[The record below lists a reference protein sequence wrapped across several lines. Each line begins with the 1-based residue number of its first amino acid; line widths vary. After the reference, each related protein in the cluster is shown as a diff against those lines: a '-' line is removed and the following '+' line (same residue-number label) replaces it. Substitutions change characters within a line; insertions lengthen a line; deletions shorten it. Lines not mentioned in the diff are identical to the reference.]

1 MFRQP
6 LHNRRRREVDRHVA
20 HDEAGHADARGGSSQ
35 RDRAIVARLDQ
46 RITVRVHIQHSTP
59 QRVQHDFEAG
69 RSGRGERHDREPGA
83 CKPLGEPGFERAAQD
98 RHRTL
103 PPAARELDGHGR
115 PRGPGRRDRS
125 FAGGGKGQ
133 RVAEVMG
140 AGINGAGNYFG
151 RSIGRHGW
159 MAARAGGRLGLGVAA
174 AVTRWPSLLALTQ
187 WLRPLGTLFL
197 NLLSMVVIPLVATAL
212 FAGVAGLGDLRR
224 VGRLGIRTLAFF
236 WGTTLAAILIGLG
249 VAALLLPFTHI
260 TPDQQAALRQAAAA
274 DSGAVRHAAEQI
286 TTGARFIVELIPSN
300 PVRAAVDGNL
310 LPLIVFVTIFGVA
323 AAALPDEKRHTLTDL
338 ADVATHALIRIVRWV
353 LLLAPLGIFAIVA
366 GAVAQFGVQLVE
378 IMAVFIVTVIVGLA
392 VLIAAVYLPAVALV
406 ARIHPS
412 PYLRAIRASLV
423 MAFSTTSSLAT
434 LPVMLEAAESDLRI
448 SRTVASFV
456 LPLGASIGRTG
467 SALFQTVAVLFMA
480 RLYGVPLG
488 LGGTVQAGVAVF
500 LASLTVAS
508 VPSASI
514 VSLVPAFTATGL
526 PLTGLQLL
534 LGLDRIPDMFRTMT
548 NVFGTL
554 SAATVVD
561 AVEEE
566 AP

>member
-1 MFRQP
+1 MAP
-6 LHNRRRREVDRHVA
+6 VI
-20 HDEAGHADARGGSSQ
+20 
-35 RDRAIVARLDQ
+35 IVPGNN
-46 RITVRVHIQHSTP
+46 TV
-59 QRVQHDFEAG
+59 
-69 RSGRGERHDREPGA
+69 
-83 CKPLGEPGFERAAQD
+83 
-98 RHRTL
+98 
-103 PPAARELDGHGR
+103 
-115 PRGPGRRDRS
+115 
-125 FAGGGKGQ
+125 
-133 RVAEVMG
+133 
-140 AGINGAGNYFG
+140 
-151 RSIGRHGW
+151 RSIGSHVW
-159 MAARAGGRLGLGVAA
+159 MALGLGAGLGLGVAA
-174 AVTRWPSLLALTQ
+174 AMTRWPSLLALTQ

-392 VLIAAVYLPAVALV
+392 VLIAAVYLPVVALV
-406 ARIHPS
+406 ARIDPS
-412 PYLRAIRASLV
+412 TYLRAIRASLV

-467 SALFQTVAVLFMA
+467 SALFQAVAVLFMA

-554 SAATVVD
+554 TAATVVA

-566 AP
+566 ASE

>member
-1 MFRQP
+1 MAP
-6 LHNRRRREVDRHVA
+6 VI
-20 HDEAGHADARGGSSQ
+20 
-35 RDRAIVARLDQ
+35 IVPGNN
-46 RITVRVHIQHSTP
+46 TV
-59 QRVQHDFEAG
+59 
-69 RSGRGERHDREPGA
+69 
-83 CKPLGEPGFERAAQD
+83 
-98 RHRTL
+98 
-103 PPAARELDGHGR
+103 
-115 PRGPGRRDRS
+115 
-125 FAGGGKGQ
+125 
-133 RVAEVMG
+133 
-140 AGINGAGNYFG
+140 
-151 RSIGRHGW
+151 RSIGSHVW
-159 MAARAGGRLGLGVAA
+159 MALGLAAGLGLGVAA
-174 AVTRWPSLLALTQ
+174 AMTRWPSLLALTQ

-236 WGTTLAAILIGLG
+236 WGSTLAAILIGLG

-323 AAALPDEKRHTLTDL
+323 AAALPDEKRHALTDL

-378 IMAVFIVTVIVGLA
+378 IMAMFIVTVIVGLA
-392 VLIAAVYLPAVALV
+392 VLICAVYLPVVALV
-406 ARIHPS
+406 ARIDPS
-412 PYLRAIRASLV
+412 TYLRAIRASLV

-456 LPLGASIGRTG
+456 LPLGASVGRTG
-467 SALFQTVAVLFMA
+467 SALFQAVAVLFMA

-488 LGGTVQAGVAVF
+488 LGGTFQAGVAVF

-554 SAATVVD
+554 TAATVVA

-566 AP
+566 ASE

>member
-1 MFRQP
+1 MAS
-6 LHNRRRREVDRHVA
+6 VI
-20 HDEAGHADARGGSSQ
+20 
-35 RDRAIVARLDQ
+35 IVPGNN
-46 RITVRVHIQHSTP
+46 TV
-59 QRVQHDFEAG
+59 
-69 RSGRGERHDREPGA
+69 
-83 CKPLGEPGFERAAQD
+83 
-98 RHRTL
+98 
-103 PPAARELDGHGR
+103 
-115 PRGPGRRDRS
+115 
-125 FAGGGKGQ
+125 
-133 RVAEVMG
+133 
-140 AGINGAGNYFG
+140 
-151 RSIGRHGW
+151 RSIGSHVW
-159 MAARAGGRLGLGVAA
+159 MALGLGAGLGLGVAA
-174 AVTRWPSLLALTQ
+174 AMTRWPFLLALTQ

-212 FAGVAGLGDLRR
+212 FTGVAGLGDLRR

-236 WGTTLAAILIGLG
+236 WGMTLAAILIGLG
-249 VAALLLPFTHI
+249 M
-260 TPDQQAALRQAAAA
+260 AALREAAAA

-286 TTGARFIVELIPSN
+286 TTGARFVVELIPSN

-392 VLIAAVYLPAVALV
+392 VLIAAVYLPVVALV
-406 ARIHPS
+406 ARIDPS
-412 PYLRAIRASLV
+412 TYLRAIRASLV

-467 SALFQTVAVLFMA
+467 SALFQAVAVLFMA

-488 LGGTVQAGVAVF
+488 LGGTFQAGVAVF

-554 SAATVVD
+554 TAATVVA

-566 AP
+566 APE

>member
-1 MFRQP
+1 MAP
-6 LHNRRRREVDRHVA
+6 VI
-20 HDEAGHADARGGSSQ
+20 
-35 RDRAIVARLDQ
+35 IVPGNN
-46 RITVRVHIQHSTP
+46 TV
-59 QRVQHDFEAG
+59 
-69 RSGRGERHDREPGA
+69 
-83 CKPLGEPGFERAAQD
+83 
-98 RHRTL
+98 
-103 PPAARELDGHGR
+103 
-115 PRGPGRRDRS
+115 
-125 FAGGGKGQ
+125 
-133 RVAEVMG
+133 
-140 AGINGAGNYFG
+140 
-151 RSIGRHGW
+151 RSIGSHVW
-159 MAARAGGRLGLGVAA
+159 MALGLGAGLGLGVAA

-260 TPDQQAALRQAAAA
+260 TPDQQAAFRQAAAA

-392 VLIAAVYLPAVALV
+392 VLISAVYLPVVALV

-554 SAATVVD
+554 TAATVVA

-566 AP
+566 APE

>member
-1 MFRQP
+1 MAP
-6 LHNRRRREVDRHVA
+6 VI
-20 HDEAGHADARGGSSQ
+20 
-35 RDRAIVARLDQ
+35 IVPGNN
-46 RITVRVHIQHSTP
+46 TV
-59 QRVQHDFEAG
+59 
-69 RSGRGERHDREPGA
+69 
-83 CKPLGEPGFERAAQD
+83 
-98 RHRTL
+98 
-103 PPAARELDGHGR
+103 
-115 PRGPGRRDRS
+115 
-125 FAGGGKGQ
+125 
-133 RVAEVMG
+133 
-140 AGINGAGNYFG
+140 
-151 RSIGRHGW
+151 RSIGSHVW
-159 MAARAGGRLGLGVAA
+159 MALGLAAGLGLGLA
-174 AVTRWPSLLALTQ
+174 AVLTHSPLLFAVTQ

-249 VAALLLPFTHI
+249 VAGLLLPFTHI
-260 TPDQQAALRQAAAA
+260 TPDRQAALREAAAA

-310 LPLIVFVTIFGVA
+310 LPLIVFITIFAVA
-323 AAALPDEKRHTLTDL
+323 AATLPDEQRHALTDL
-338 ADVATHALIRIVRWV
+338 ADVATQALIRIVRWV
-353 LLLAPLGIFAIVA
+353 LLLAPLGIFAIAA
-366 GAVAQFGVQLVE
+366 GAVAKFGLDLLKT
-378 IMAVFIVTVIVGLA
+378 MMVFIVTVIAGLT
-392 VLIAAVYLPAVALV
+392 VLIGFVYLPAVTLV
-406 ARIHPS
+406 GPLGAG
-412 PYLRAIRASLV
+412 PYLRAIRASLL
-423 MAFSTTSSLAT
+423 MAFSTTSSIST
-434 LPVMLEAAESDLRI
+434 LPVMFEDAERDLRL
-448 SRTVASFV
+448 SRSVASFV
-456 LPLGASIGRTG
+456 LPLGASVGRAG
-467 SALFQTVAVLFMA
+467 SALFQAVAVLFMA

-554 SAATVVD
+554 TAATVVA

-566 AP
+566 APEC

>member
-1 MFRQP
+1 MRS
-6 LHNRRRREVDRHVA
+6 HVWMTIGLA
-20 HDEAGHADARGGSSQ
+20 AGLVLGLAAATTQHPT
-35 RDRAIVARLDQ
+35 L
-46 RITVRVHIQHSTP
+46 ITVAT
-59 QRVQHDFEAG
+59 G
-69 RSGRGERHDREPGA
+69 
-83 CKPLGEPGFERAAQD
+83 
-98 RHRTL
+98 
-103 PPAARELDGHGR
+103 
-115 PRGPGRRDRS
+115 
-125 FAGGGKGQ
+125 
-133 RVAEVMG
+133 
-140 AGINGAGNYFG
+140 
-151 RSIGRHGW
+151 
-159 MAARAGGRLGLGVAA
+159 
-174 AVTRWPSLLALTQ
+174 
-187 WLRPLGTLFL
+187 LRPLGTLFL

-224 VGRLGIRTLAFF
+224 VGRLGVRTLGFF
-236 WGTTLAAILIGLG
+236 WATSLAAILIGFV
-249 VAALLLPFTHI
+249 VAALLLPLAPI

-310 LPLIVFVTIFGVA
+310 LPLIVFVTIVGVA
-323 AAALPDEKRHTLTDL
+323 AAALPDEKRHALTDL
-338 ADVATHALIRIVRWV
+338 ADVATQALIRIVRWV

-378 IMAVFIVTVIVGLA
+378 IMAVFILTVIVGLA
-392 VLIAAVYLPAVALV
+392 VLICAVYLPVVALV
-406 ARIHPS
+406 ARIDP
-412 PYLRAIRASLV
+412 PTYLRAIRASLV

-456 LPLGASIGRTG
+456 LPLGASVGRVG
-467 SALFQTVAVLFMA
+467 SALFQTVAVMFVA

-488 LGGTVQAGVAVF
+488 FAGTFQAGAAVF

-534 LGLDRIPDMFRTMT
+534 LGFDRIPDMFRTMT

-554 SAATVVD
+554 TAATVVA
-561 AVEEE
+561 AVEEP
-566 AP
+566 AYTPHA